1 MRWVPNRIPLDYI
14 PMKRN
19 RIDLAIKAATAGL
32 LVVLAFVIVYS
43 VQDHVVGVGDT
54 APNFRVRTESGAV
67 LTPKDF
73 GGKLLIVNFWA
84 SWCAPCVQEM
94 PSLNQFQ
101 KMFASQGVVVLG
113 INVDRKEDAY
123 RNMLNRFH
131 VTFQTVRDPE
141 ENINYRY
148 GTYKIPESYIID
160 RTGKVLQKYAGL
172 PEVNGEWKPWTD
184 PEIVNYVRSLL

>member
-1 MRWVPNRIPLDYI
+1 MRWAPNRIPLDYI
-14 PMKRN
+14 PMKQN
-19 RIDLAIKAATAGL
+19 RIDLAIKVATAGL
-32 LVVLAFVIVYS
+32 LVALAFVIVYS

-54 APNFRVRTESGAV
+54 APNFRVRTENGAV

-73 GGKLLIVNFWA
+73 GGKLLVVNFWA

-131 VTFQTVRDPE
+131 VTFQTVRDPD

-160 RTGKVLQKYAGL
+160 RNGKVLQKYAGL